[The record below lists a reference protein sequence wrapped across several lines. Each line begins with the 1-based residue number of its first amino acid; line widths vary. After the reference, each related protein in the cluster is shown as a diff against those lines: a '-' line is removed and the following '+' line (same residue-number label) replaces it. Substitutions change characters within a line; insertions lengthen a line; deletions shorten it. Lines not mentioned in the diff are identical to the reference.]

1 MGEWFYDN
9 VAKEVVLSA
18 SDFAGGRGSL
28 TEFKLGFLPKGGKII
43 QEIYPP
49 LGNNDFSVLDDSGTP
64 SVPDRTAFEEAYK
77 AFIQTLRSDYPAAR
91 IIAAPYPEGG
101 LGSAIADR
109 LRRAAAT
116 PQ

>member
-1 MGEWFYDN
+1 MTESHYAPM
-9 VAKEVVLSA
+9 VPLLLAA
-18 SDFAGGRGSL
+18 
-28 TEFKLGFLPKGGKII
+28 TEFPAGVTECALLA
-43 QEIYPP
+43 
-49 LGNNDFSVLDDSGTP
+49 
-64 SVPDRTAFEEAYK
+64 PDRATLTHLEALAAAAGAKVHASVALSETLDPVAAAAHLFERLHELEA
-77 AFIQTLRSDYPAAR
+77 ALISRAVPAAR

>member
-1 MGEWFYDN
+1 VHAS
-9 VAKEVVLSA
+9 VALSEA
-18 SDFAGGRGSL
+18 
-28 TEFKLGFLPKGGKII
+28 
-43 QEIYPP
+43 
-49 LGNNDFSVLDDSGTP
+49 LDP
-64 SVPDRTAFEEAYK
+64 VTAAAHLFERLHELEA
-77 AFIQTLRSDYPAAR
+77 ALIRRAAPAAR

>member
-1 MGEWFYDN
+1 MTESHYAPMVPLVLATTAFPDG
-9 VAKEVVLSA
+9 VAECALLA
-18 SDFAGGRGSL
+18 
-28 TEFKLGFLPKGGKII
+28 
-43 QEIYPP
+43 
-49 LGNNDFSVLDDSGTP
+49 
-64 SVPDRTAFEEAYK
+64 PDRATLTHLETLATAAGAKVHASVALSETLDPAAAAAHLFERLHELEA
-77 AFIQTLRSDYPAAR
+77 ALISRAVPAAR

>member
-1 MGEWFYDN
+1 MQLEDLAAASGATVHAS
-9 VAKEVVLSA
+9 VALSEA
-18 SDFAGGRGSL
+18 
-28 TEFKLGFLPKGGKII
+28 
-43 QEIYPP
+43 
-49 LGNNDFSVLDDSGTP
+49 LDP
-64 SVPDRTAFEEAYK
+64 VAAAAHLFERLHALEA
-77 AFIQTLRSDYPAAR
+77 TLLYCAVPAAK

>member
-1 MGEWFYDN
+1 M
-9 VAKEVVLSA
+9 VPLLLTAA
-18 SDFAGGRGSL
+18 SFPQGV
-28 TEFKLGFLPKGGKII
+28 TECALLA
-43 QEIYPP
+43 
-49 LGNNDFSVLDDSGTP
+49 
-64 SVPDRTAFEEAYK
+64 PDRATLTHLEGLAAAARAKVHASVTLSETLDPVAAASHLFERLHELEA
-77 AFIQTLRSDYPAAR
+77 TLLRSGEPAAR